1 MSTLLLEVRKIRRKH
16 YWLMAAGASV
26 LLVLWSS
33 GLAATRAGRGPD
45 SAKVAVMNLHEA
57 FQLITLFGPVVVA
70 ILASRLVTVDT
81 EARMGQMMTALGQHA
96 TTRFWGKL
104 VVVGLT
110 VVLAEGAV
118 IGFAVVNASV
128 MGLSVTP
135 SYHASLGPIV
145 LLLLGS
151 AIAVPATQIALSTC
165 VSRQAVGVV
174 AACLGGLTCSALP
187 YLHLGYLGWFTPW
200 GLGAAAD
207 PVDTLASQT
216 TFPLT
221 GDMAMSPHPW
231 LTASLALL
239 AAAAWTA
246 VAYLAVARKEN
257 RR

>member
-33 GLAATRAGRGPD
+33 GLAATRASRGPD

-118 IGFAVVNASV
+118 IGFAVVNASIAESAESP
-128 MGLSVTP
+128 LKTWVTTT
-135 SYHASLGPIV
+135 
-145 LLLLGS
+145 S
-151 AIAVPATQIALSTC
+151 AISGRAARSSIASSISVLK
-165 VSRQAVGVV
+165 RK
-174 AACLGGLTCSALP
+174 
-187 YLHLGYLGWFTPW
+187 
-200 GLGAAAD
+200 
-207 PVDTLASQT
+207 
-216 TFPLT
+216 
-221 GDMAMSPHPW
+221 HPR
-231 LTASLALL
+231 S
-239 AAAAWTA
+239 
-246 VAYLAVARKEN
+246 
-257 RR
+257 

>member
-33 GLAATRAGRGPD
+33 GLAATRAGRGP
-45 SAKVAVMNLHEA
+45 EA
-57 FQLITLFGPVVVA
+57 FQLITLFGPVMVA

-239 AAAAWTA
+239 TAAAWTA